1 MKIVQNTEVCEKT
14 VGRLDKRLKKW
25 YLILSTQ
32 RVRVLAHQKAV
43 CKMQTKGGGQRMDDR
58 KLRILAAVVDEY
70 VTTGEP
76 VGSKA
81 IAALPDIHVSAATI
95 RNDMAVLE
103 QLGFLEQPHTSA
115 GRVPTFQ
122 GYQLYIEKC
131 MAGTTL
137 SPDERAKL
145 DSLFPDDAMTEDLLI
160 QSATTA
166 LAEITKCA
174 AVAVNAMPQFSVIS
188 KVEVIPTGKRLYVIL
203 LITSAGSIKNKA
215 CRLEF
220 DLNDEQLSFF
230 TAFLTEHLQGVS
242 LGDLKPEMMEQLVTA
257 MGAYMAALS
266 PLVQGLYELS
276 RDMMRQELTVN
287 GTRNLLTCGELE
299 TTDIVEFMEHQDVI
313 VPLLNDTF
321 SGIHVMFS
329 EDKKRDNPQQTF
341 VIGNSSMIVGQYQKD
356 GKEAGR
362 LGIIGP
368 MRLNYA
374 KVIPYLEYFT
384 EKITNLISEKEKEED
399 NT

>member
-1 MKIVQNTEVCEKT
+1 
-14 VGRLDKRLKKW
+14 
-25 YLILSTQ
+25 
-32 RVRVLAHQKAV
+32 
-43 CKMQTKGGGQRMDDR
+43 MDDR

-76 VGSKA
+76 VGSKT

-103 QLGFLEQPHTSA
+103 QLGLLEQPHTSA

-122 GYQLYIEKC
+122 GYKLYIEKC
-131 MAGTTL
+131 MHGTGL
-137 SPDERAKL
+137 SDDERERL
-145 DSLFPDDAMTEDLLI
+145 DGMFSDENALTEDVLI

-220 DLNDEQLSFF
+220 DLNEEQLSFV
-230 TAFLTEHLQGVS
+230 TAFLTEHLHGVS
-242 LGDLKPEMMEQLVTA
+242 LSDLSPELFDKLVTA
-257 MGAYMAALS
+257 MGAYMATLS

-276 RDMMRQELTVN
+276 RDMMRQELTVH
-287 GTRNLLTCGELE
+287 GTRNLLTCQALE
-299 TTDIVEFMEHQDVI
+299 TQDIVEFMEHQDVI

-329 EDKKRDNPQQTF
+329 DEEKNGTAENPTF
-341 VIGNSSMIVGQYQKD
+341 VIGNSSMIVGRYRKD
-356 GKEAGR
+356 GRDAGG

-384 EKITNLISEKEKEED
+384 QKISDLISEKKED
-399 NT
+399 DSNGG

>member
-1 MKIVQNTEVCEKT
+1 
-14 VGRLDKRLKKW
+14 
-25 YLILSTQ
+25 
-32 RVRVLAHQKAV
+32 
-43 CKMQTKGGGQRMDDR
+43 MDDR
-58 KLRILAAVVDEY
+58 KLRILAAVVDAY

-81 IAALPDIHVSAATI
+81 IASLPDIHVSAATI

-103 QLGFLEQPHTSA
+103 QLGLLEQPHTSA
-115 GRVPTFQ
+115 GRIPTFQ
-122 GYQLYIEKC
+122 GYKLYIEKC
-131 MAGTTL
+131 MNGVQL
-137 SPDERAKL
+137 PVEEQQRIDEIFEAN
-145 DSLFPDDAMTEDLLI
+145 PEMNEETLI

-174 AVAVNAMPQFSVIS
+174 AVAVDAMPQFSVIS

-203 LITSAGSIKNKA
+203 LITSEGEIKNKA

-220 DLNDEQLSFF
+220 DLDNEQLAFF
-230 TAFLTEHLQGVS
+230 AQYLTEHLSGVA
-242 LGDLKPEMMEQLVTA
+242 LGQLSPEMFDQLVTA
-257 MGAYMAALS
+257 MGAYMTTLT

-287 GTRNLLTCGELE
+287 GTRNLLTCQELD
-299 TTDIVEFMEHQDVI
+299 TQDIVEFMEHQDVI
-313 VPLLNDTF
+313 MPLLDETF

-329 EDKKRDNPQQTF
+329 EDAKQEEKQTF
-341 VIGNSSMIVGQYQKD
+341 VIGNSSMIVGQYRKD
-356 GKEAGR
+356 GKAAGR
-362 LGIIGP
+362 LGLIGP

-384 EKITNLISEKEKEED
+384 DKISKLISEKEDD

>member
-1 MKIVQNTEVCEKT
+1 
-14 VGRLDKRLKKW
+14 
-25 YLILSTQ
+25 
-32 RVRVLAHQKAV
+32 
-43 CKMQTKGGGQRMDDR
+43 MDDR

-76 VGSKA
+76 VGSKT
-81 IAALPDIHVSAATI
+81 IAALPDINVSSATI

-103 QLGFLEQPHTSA
+103 QLGLLEQPHTSA
-115 GRVPTFQ
+115 GRIPTFQ
-122 GYQLYIEKC
+122 GYKLYIEKC
-131 MAGTTL
+131 MPGMKL
-137 SPDERAKL
+137 PDEERERL
-145 DSLFPDDAMTEDLLI
+145 DSMFGEDAVLTEDVLI

-203 LITSAGSIKNKA
+203 LITSAGNIKNKA

-230 TAFLTEHLQGVS
+230 TAFLTEHLHGVS
-242 LGDLKPEMMEQLVTA
+242 LSDLSPEMFDQLITA
-257 MGAYMAALS
+257 MGTYMATLA

-276 RDMMRQELTVN
+276 LDMMQQELTVN
-287 GTRNLLTCGELE
+287 GTRNLLTCQELE
-299 TTDIVEFMEHQDVI
+299 PQDVVEFMEHQDVI
-313 VPLLNDTF
+313 MPLLNDTF

-329 EDKKRDNPQQTF
+329 EDARRENPQQTF
-341 VIGNSSMIVGQYQKD
+341 VIGNSSMIVGQYRKD
-356 GKEAGR
+356 GKAAGR
-362 LGIIGP
+362 LGLIGP
-368 MRLNYA
+368 MRLDYA

-384 EKITNLISEKEKEED
+384 EKISNLISEKEDD